1 MEGTE
6 AAGGRRLGQR
16 LRDLHA
22 RDGLRVTEAEG
33 MTLRKKGVARVDWR
47 DPYHLAVTLSWPKF
61 FAVLLVV
68 ELVINLSFAS
78 LYALA
83 PGSVVNAR
91 PGSLSDVFFFSI
103 ETLATVG
110 YGVMAPG
117 TLYGHIVSAV
127 EILCGMT
134 LTAVFTGLIFV
145 RFSRPKAKILFAEN
159 PVITTHNGKPA
170 LMVRV
175 GNGRLSPLGD
185 ARAKVSVILL
195 EQTEEGHT
203 FWRSHELELVRAS
216 IPVFLLTWT
225 VVHEITEASPLWGAT
240 PESLEDGDFR
250 MLVSI
255 EVRDQ
260 AIASMVCDVHT
271 YGARDIAWR
280 MRYVDA
286 VSWREDNTRTVDMTK
301 LSTVEPDGF
310 SGDAPEQDGIGVR
323 RQPVSS

>member
-1 MEGTE
+1 MN
-6 AAGGRRLGQR
+6 
-16 LRDLHA
+16 
-22 RDGLRVTEAEG
+22 
-33 MTLRKKGVARVDWR
+33 LRKKGVARVDLR

-61 FAVLLVV
+61 FGLLLAV
-68 ELVINLSFAS
+68 ELVVNLLFAG

-91 PGSLSDVFFFSI
+91 PGSLSDLFFFSI

-117 TLYGHIVSAV
+117 TLYGHVVSAI

-145 RFSRPKAKILFAEN
+145 RFSRPKANIMFADS

-185 ARAKVSVILL
+185 AKAKISVIAV
-195 EQTEEGHT
+195 ERTEEGDT
-203 FWRSHELELVRAS
+203 FWRSHELDLVRAG

-225 VVHEITEASPLWGAT
+225 LVHEIAGPSPLRGAT
-240 PESLEDGDFR
+240 PESLEAGDFR
-250 MLVSI
+250 MLVNV

-260 AIASMVCDVHT
+260 AIASVVCDTHV
-271 YGARDIAWR
+271 YGAGDIAWG

-286 VSWREDNTRTVDMTK
+286 VAWRDDGSRTVDMTK
-301 LSTVEPDGF
+301 LSTVEPDDMPDHRAERGL
-310 SGDAPEQDGIGVR
+310 AP
-323 RQPVSS
+323 